1 MPFDARQPCAEVRVI
16 DKALELLGPNG
27 EHWTQGISKDREGNR
42 CIMGAVRSAK
52 RMLRIKGD
60 QTIRIILTALG
71 GDPRY
76 RPIDIIIDYNDSD
89 REFEEIAALL
99 AHARNIAARRC

>member
-1 MPFDARQPCAEVRVI
+1 MPFDGRKPCLEI
-16 DKALELLGPNG
+16 QIIEKALEVLGPNG
-27 EHWTQGISKDREGNR
+27 ENWTQGTSNDGHGKR
-42 CIMGAVRSAK
+42 CIMGAVRSAR

-60 QTIRIILTALG
+60 STTGIILAALG